1 MDYYNSFV
9 IQPMMMDILDVLK
22 RRGAEGADF
31 YDTQLRRFVRF
42 AEQQERMIGP
52 DGTYPPVGRSIAYR
66 LGAFHALAQVSLMK
80 KLPKEI
86 KPAQVRC
93 ALTKAMKRQLVKGTY
108 DKDGWLTL
116 GFCGHQPRLAEK
128 YVSTGSLYMCTL
140 VFLPLGL
147 DAMDEFWSSGPEEWT
162 SLKIWG
168 SDAEVPIDHALRD

>member
-1 MDYYNSFV
+1 MP
-9 IQPMMMDILDVLK
+9 I
-22 RRGAEGADF
+22 F

-116 GFCGHQPRLAEK
+116 GVL
-128 YVSTGSLYMCTL
+128 
-140 VFLPLGL
+140 
-147 DAMDEFWSSGPEEWT
+147 WSSASFG
-162 SLKIWG
+162 G
-168 SDAEVPIDHALRD
+168 EVCFYRKFVYVHFSFFCL